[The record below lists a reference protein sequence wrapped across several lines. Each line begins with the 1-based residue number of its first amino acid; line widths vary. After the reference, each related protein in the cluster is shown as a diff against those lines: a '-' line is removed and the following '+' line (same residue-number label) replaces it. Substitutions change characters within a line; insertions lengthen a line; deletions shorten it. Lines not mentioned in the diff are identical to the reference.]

1 MKFLYNPHEFFEGR
15 KESMIPALTI
25 LAIYG
30 VIGAVIAYQTTT
42 LLIPKL
48 PVEVRQYMGVG
59 VIVGTTTAFI
69 MPYITWIVLGAIFY
83 GITAL
88 FDGKGSFKELLA
100 MIGYGFV
107 PLIISSAITGYL
119 SIEAISSIYT
129 ITLQDF
135 GKQLGYA
142 SIVSIIFTIWSANI
156 FIFAV
161 AHAREVKIRHAA
173 ISVLIPVGLWIAYT
187 ALRVM

>member
-59 VIVGTTTAFI
+59 VIVGTITAFI
-69 MPYITWIVLGAIFY
+69 MPYIIWIVFGAIFY

-100 MIGYGFV
+100 MIGY
-107 PLIISSAITGYL
+107 
-119 SIEAISSIYT
+119 
-129 ITLQDF
+129 
-135 GKQLGYA
+135 
-142 SIVSIIFTIWSANI
+142 
-156 FIFAV
+156 
-161 AHAREVKIRHAA
+161 
-173 ISVLIPVGLWIAYT
+173 
-187 ALRVM
+187 